1 MNYFLLKNLVD
12 TYTTGVTQFSKK
24 RKSTMMILLNHSRSI
39 ISRKNLYIKT
49 FHCIKFKPITVQ
61 QYTVIKEENTAVKF

>member
-24 RKSTMMILLNHSRSI
+24 RKSTMMILLNNSRSI

-49 FHCIKFKPITVQ
+49 FHCIKFKPITVEK
-61 QYTVIKEENTAVKF
+61 YTVIKEENTAVKF

>member
-24 RKSTMMILLNHSRSI
+24 RKSTMMILLSRSI

-49 FHCIKFKPITVQ
+49 FNCIKFKPITVE
-61 QYTVIKEENTAVKF
+61 QYTVIKEENTTVKF

>member
-24 RKSTMMILLNHSRSI
+24 RKSTMMILLNYSRSI

-49 FHCIKFKPITVQ
+49 FHCIKFKPITVEK
-61 QYTVIKEENTAVKF
+61 YTVIKEENTAVKF